1 MDIKLKGCLYGAA
14 AASTYGMNPLFAVT
28 LYGDGMNP
36 DSVLLFRYMFALP
49 ILALMIKMRGHDF
62 RLTMKEAVSLFIV
75 GMLVATSSLTLYM
88 SYNYMPAGIASTMLF
103 VYPVIVAVLMTV
115 FFGEKV
121 KLLTVLCIALAVGGI
136 AMLYKGDGAT
146 TLNPIGCII
155 VLCSSL
161 SYALYIVLIN
171 RDIYKH
177 IPTLK
182 LTFYTLLFGAT
193 LFMTRILLGSEQL
206 VCPPADR
213 WDMWFNILC
222 MAIFPTVLS
231 FVWTTM
237 AIQYVGATP
246 TAILGAL
253 EPVTAVVL
261 GILCLGET
269 LTARETVGLLMILVA
284 VCIVIGGKSITDR
297 LLRIRKLFP
306 KKR

>member
-115 FFGEKV
+115 FFGERV

-171 RDIYKH
+171 RDIYKY

-182 LTFYTLLFGAT
+182 LTFYTLLFGTT
-193 LFMTRILLGSEQL
+193 LFMARILLGSEQL
-206 VCPPADR
+206 VCPPPIDG
-213 WDMWFNILC
+213 ICGL
-222 MAIFPTVLS
+222 IS
-231 FVWTTM
+231 FVWRSFRRCFHLCGRRWLFSTLVPHR
-237 AIQYVGATP
+237 QPY
-246 TAILGAL
+246 L
-253 EPVTAVVL
+253 EHWSRSQLWCSESFA
-261 GILCLGET
+261 
-269 LTARETVGLLMILVA
+269 
-284 VCIVIGGKSITDR
+284 
-297 LLRIRKLFP
+297 
-306 KKR
+306 

>member
-62 RLTMKEAVSLFIV
+62 RLSMKEAFSLFIV
-75 GMLVATSSLTLYM
+75 GMLVAMSSLTLYM
-88 SYNYMPAGIASTMLF
+88 SYNYLSAGIASTMLF

-121 KLLTVLCIALAVGGI
+121 KLITVLCIALAVGGI

-161 SYALYIVLIN
+161 TYAIYIVAIN
-171 RDIYKH
+171 RDVYKH

-182 LTFYTLLFGAT
+182 LTFYTLLFGAG
-193 LFMTRILLGSEQL
+193 LFAARIACGSTL
-206 VCPPADR
+206 VCPPAER
-213 WDMWFNILC
+213 WDMWLNIVC

-261 GILCLGET
+261 GILFLGES
-269 LTARETVGLLMILVA
+269 LTGRETIGLVMILVS
-284 VCIVIGGKSITDR
+284 VCIVIGGNSITDR
-297 LLRIRKLFP
+297 LLRIRNLFP
-306 KKR
+306 KKNS